1 MPRKHILPGDEQIA
15 YLVINSL
22 SFFLQGVC
30 KWYIE
35 LINYKYDSKK
45 TIFFLKKYKN
55 CSTYTYVYTCICA
68 GYVYTHPANI
78 NLLKVKIR

>member
-1 MPRKHILPGDEQIA
+1 MPRKHILPGDAQIA

-45 TIFFLKKYKN
+45 TIFFFEEIQELQHIHLRLYLHLR
-55 CSTYTYVYTCICA
+55 
-68 GYVYTHPANI
+68 GLYTHPANI